1 MKVIS
6 SLEDVKSFINDHK
19 SDKAISLIPTMGNI
33 HSGHIKL
40 INSASNSSLKI
51 VSIYVNELQF
61 NDRNDYISYPRTLS
75 DDLSICE
82 DNNVDLVFTP
92 DNCVIQE
99 QLDDDDKNDLPK
111 FTSYMCG
118 AKRQGH
124 FSGVYRIVKFLFEIF
139 EPNYAYF
146 GKKDFQQLLLI
157 KYIANTYFPKLRI
170 VDIDTVRD
178 SNNIALSSRLNKI
191 SSESFHQVKL
201 IFETLKMMKKKLL
214 RGLNYNTVKE
224 SSLLELEN
232 NNISVE
238 YLDLRSLDTLKQ
250 EVNINHPC
258 GIFIACYID
267 NIRLIDN
274 IEI

>member
-6 SLEDVKSFINDHK
+6 SLDDAKSFINDHK
-19 SDKAISLIPTMGNI
+19 SDETISLIPTMGNI
-33 HSGHIKL
+33 HSGHLKL
-40 INSASNSSLKI
+40 INSASSSSLKI

-61 NDRNDYISYPRTLS
+61 NDRNDYISYPRTLAN
-75 DDLSICE
+75 DLSICE

-92 DNCVIQE
+92 DNSLIRK
-99 QLDDDDKNDLPK
+99 QLDDDKNDLPK

-118 AKRQGH
+118 ANRPGH
-124 FSGVYRIVKFLFEIF
+124 FSGVYRIVKFLFEIL

-157 KYIANTYFPKLRI
+157 KYIANTYFPKLKI
-170 VDIDTVRD
+170 IEIDTVRD
-178 SNNIALSSRLNKI
+178 SNNIALSSRLSKI
-191 SSESFHQVKL
+191 SSKSFYQVKL
-201 IFETLKMMKKKLL
+201 IFETLKIMKKNLL
-214 RGLNYNTVKE
+214 NGLDYNTVKQRG
-224 SSLLELEN
+224 LLELEN

-238 YLDLRSLDTLKQ
+238 YLDLRSLDTLKK
-250 EVNINHPC
+250 EVNINRPC

>member
-1 MKVIS
+1 MRVIS
-6 SLEDVKSFINDHK
+6 SLKDIKSYINDHK
-19 SDKAISLIPTMGNI
+19 SDETISLIPTMGNI
-33 HSGHIKL
+33 HSGHVKL
-40 INSASNSSLKI
+40 IKSASSSSLKI

-61 NDRNDYISYPRTLS
+61 NDRNDYISYPRTLE
-75 DDLSICE
+75 DDLSICA

-92 DNCVIQE
+92 NSSVVRK
-99 QLDDDDKNDLPK
+99 QLDDDKNDLPK

-118 AKRQGH
+118 ANRPGH
-124 FSGVYRIVKFLFEIF
+124 FSGVYRIVKFLFETL

-157 KYIANTYFPKLRI
+157 KYIANTYFPKLKI
-170 VDIDTVRD
+170 IDVDTVRD
-178 SNNIALSSRLNKI
+178 SKNVAFSSRLSKI
-191 SSESFHQVKL
+191 HSESFHQVGL
-201 IFETLKMMKKKLL
+201 IFQTLMIMKKKLL
-214 RGLNYNTVKE
+214 NGLNYNTIKE
-224 SSLLELEN
+224 DCILELEN

-238 YLDLRSLDTLKQ
+238 YLDLRSLETLKEQ
-250 EVNINHPC
+250 VNINQPC

>member
-6 SLEDVKSFINDHK
+6 SLEDIKFHINGHK
-19 SDKAISLIPTMGNI
+19 SDEGISLIPTMGNI

-40 INSASNSSLKI
+40 IKSASRSSLKI

-61 NDRNDYISYPRTLS
+61 NDRNDYVSYPRTLS

-82 DNNVDLVFTP
+82 DHDVDLVFTP
-92 DNCVIQE
+92 DNSVIRK
-99 QLDDDDKNDLPK
+99 QLDDDKSDLPK

-118 AKRQGH
+118 ANRPGH
-124 FSGVYRIVKFLFEIF
+124 FLGVYKIVKFLFELL

-157 KYIANTYFPKLRI
+157 KYIANTYFSKLKI
-170 VDIDTVRD
+170 IGVDTVRD
-178 SNNIALSSRLNKI
+178 KNNIALSSRLSKI
-191 SSESFHQVKL
+191 PSESFHQVKL
-201 IFETLKMMKKKLL
+201 IFQTLMIMKKKLL
-214 RGLNYNTVKE
+214 SGLNYNSIRE
-224 SSLLELEN
+224 DCILELEN

-238 YLDLRSLDTLKQ
+238 YLDLRSLETLKEQ
-250 EVNINHPC
+250 VNTNQPC

>member
-6 SLEDVKSFINDHK
+6 SLEDIKFHINGHK
-19 SDKAISLIPTMGNI
+19 SDEGISLIPTMGNI

-40 INSASNSSLKI
+40 IKSASSSSLKI

-61 NDRNDYISYPRTLS
+61 NDRNDYVSYPRTLS

-82 DNNVDLVFTP
+82 DNNVDLVFAP
-92 DNCVIQE
+92 DSSVVNK
-99 QLDDDDKNDLPK
+99 QLDDDKNDLPK

-118 AKRQGH
+118 ANRPGH
-124 FSGVYRIVKFLFEIF
+124 FSGVYRVVKFLFEILQ
-139 EPNYAYF
+139 PSYAYF

-157 KYIANTYFPKLRI
+157 KYIANTYFSKLKI
-170 VDIDTVRD
+170 IGVDTVRD
-178 SNNIALSSRLNKI
+178 KNNIALSSRLSKI
-191 SSESFHQVKL
+191 PSESFHQVKL
-201 IFETLKMMKKKLL
+201 IFQTLMIIKKKLL
-214 RGLNYNTVKE
+214 SGLNYNTIKE
-224 SSLLELEN
+224 DCILELEN

-238 YLDLRSLDTLKQ
+238 YLDLRSLETLKEQ
-250 EVNINHPC
+250 VNTKQPC
-258 GIFIACYID
+258 GVFIACYID

>member
-6 SLEDVKSFINDHK
+6 SLEDIKSYLNNHK
-19 SDKAISLIPTMGNI
+19 SNEVISLIPTMGNI

-40 INSASNSSLKI
+40 IKSASSSSLKI

-61 NDRNDYISYPRTLS
+61 NDRNDYISYPRSLAN
-75 DDLSICE
+75 DLSICE
-82 DNNVDLVFTP
+82 DNNIDLVFVP
-92 DNCVIQE
+92 DSSVVRKH
-99 QLDDDDKNDLPK
+99 LDDDKNDLPK
-111 FTSYMCG
+111 FTSHMCG
-118 AKRQGH
+118 ANRPGH
-124 FSGVYRIVKFLFEIF
+124 FSGVYKIVKFLFELL

-157 KYIANTYFPKLRI
+157 KYIANTYFSKLKI
-170 VDIDTVRD
+170 IGVDTVRD
-178 SNNIALSSRLNKI
+178 KNNIALSSRLSKI
-191 SSESFHQVKL
+191 SRESFHQVKL
-201 IFETLKMMKKKLL
+201 IFQTLMIMKKKLL
-214 RGLNYNTVKE
+214 SGLNYNTIRE
-224 SSLLELEN
+224 DCISELEN

-238 YLDLRSLDTLKQ
+238 YLDLRSLETLKEQ
-250 EVNINHPC
+250 VNTNQPC

>member
-6 SLEDVKSFINDHK
+6 SLSDAKSFINDHK
-19 SDKAISLIPTMGNI
+19 SDETISLIPTMGNI
-33 HSGHIKL
+33 HSGHLKL
-40 INSASNSSLKI
+40 INSASSSSLKI

-61 NDRNDYISYPRTLS
+61 NDRNDYISYPRTLT
-75 DDLSICE
+75 DDLSICKN
-82 DNNVDLVFTP
+82 NNVDLVFTP
-92 DNCVIQE
+92 DNSVIRK
-99 QLDDDDKNDLPK
+99 QLDGDKNDLPK

-118 AKRQGH
+118 ANRPGH

-146 GKKDFQQLLLI
+146 GKKDYQQLLLI
-157 KYIANTYFPKLRI
+157 KYIANTYFPKLKI
-170 VDIDTVRD
+170 IDVDTVRD
-178 SNNIALSSRLNKI
+178 SNNIALSSRLSKI
-191 SSESFHQVKL
+191 SRESIHQVKL
-201 IFETLKMMKKKLL
+201 IFQTLMMMKEKLL
-214 RGLNYNTVKE
+214 SGLDYKAVKE
-224 SSLLELEN
+224 SSLLDLED

-238 YLDLRSLDTLKQ
+238 YLDLRSLETLKEQ
-250 EVNINHPC
+250 VNINHPC

>member
-6 SLEDVKSFINDHK
+6 SLEDIKFHINGHK
-19 SDKAISLIPTMGNI
+19 SDEGISLIPTMGNI

-40 INSASNSSLKI
+40 IKSASSSSLKI

-61 NDRNDYISYPRTLS
+61 NNRNDYISYPRTLA

-82 DNNVDLVFTP
+82 DNNVDLVFAP
-92 DNCVIQE
+92 DSSVVNK
-99 QLDDDDKNDLPK
+99 QLDDDKNDLPK

-118 AKRQGH
+118 ANRPGH
-124 FSGVYRIVKFLFEIF
+124 FSCVYRIVKFLFEIL

-157 KYIANTYFPKLRI
+157 KYIANTYFSKLKI
-170 VDIDTVRD
+170 IGVDTVRD
-178 SNNIALSSRLNKI
+178 KNNIALSSRLSKI
-191 SSESFHQVKL
+191 PSESFHQVKL
-201 IFETLKMMKKKLL
+201 IFQTLMIIKKKLL
-214 RGLNYNTVKE
+214 SGLNYNTIKE
-224 SSLLELEN
+224 DCILELEN

-238 YLDLRSLDTLKQ
+238 YLDLRSLETLKEQ
-250 EVNINHPC
+250 VNTKQPC
-258 GIFIACYID
+258 GVFIACYID

>member
-6 SLEDVKSFINDHK
+6 SLDDAKSFINDHK
-19 SDKAISLIPTMGNI
+19 SDETISLIPTMGNI
-33 HSGHIKL
+33 HSGHINL
-40 INSASNSSLKI
+40 INSAPSSSLKI

-61 NDRNDYISYPRTLS
+61 NDRNDYINYPRTLD
-75 DDLSICE
+75 DDLSICK
-82 DNNVDLVFTP
+82 DNNVDLIFAP
-92 DNCVIQE
+92 DTSVIRK
-99 QLDDDDKNDLPK
+99 QLDSDKNDLPK

-118 AKRQGH
+118 ANRPGH
-124 FSGVYRIVKFLFEIF
+124 FSGVYRIVKFLFETI
-139 EPNYAYF
+139 EPNYALF

-157 KYIANTYFPKLRI
+157 KYIANTYFPKLKI
-170 VDIDTVRD
+170 IDVDTVRD

-191 SSESFHQVKL
+191 SSKSLHQVKL
-201 IFETLKMMKKKLL
+201 IFQTLKIMKKKLL
-214 RGLNYNTVKE
+214 SGLDFNTVKE
-224 SSLLELEN
+224 RGLLDLEN

-238 YLDLRSLDTLKQ
+238 YLDLRSLETLKEQ
-250 EVNINHPC
+250 VNTNQPC

>member
-6 SLEDVKSFINDHK
+6 SLSDVKSFINDHK
-19 SDKAISLIPTMGNI
+19 PDETISLIPTMGNI
-33 HSGHIKL
+33 HSGHVKL
-40 INSASNSSLKI
+40 INSASSSSLKI

-61 NDRNDYISYPRTLS
+61 NDRNDYISYPRTLA
-75 DDLSICE
+75 DDLSICK

-92 DNCVIQE
+92 DNSAIRK
-99 QLDDDDKNDLPK
+99 QLDGDKNDLPK

-118 AKRQGH
+118 AIRPGH
-124 FSGVYRIVKFLFEIF
+124 FSGVYRIVKFLFDIL

-146 GKKDFQQLLLI
+146 GKKDYQQLLLI
-157 KYIANTYFPKLRI
+157 KYIANTYFPKLKI
-170 VDIDTVRD
+170 IDVDTVRD
-178 SNNIALSSRLNKI
+178 SNNIALSSRLSKI
-191 SSESFHQVKL
+191 SRESIHQVKL
-201 IFETLKMMKKKLL
+201 IFQTLMMMKEKLL
-214 RGLNYNTVKE
+214 SGLDYKAVKE
-224 SSLLELEN
+224 SSLLDLED

-238 YLDLRSLDTLKQ
+238 YLDLRSLDTLKEQ
-250 EVNINHPC
+250 VNINHPC